1 MSENDFHNY
10 NAAFLTLHDA
20 SSFVGYSLMMSVS
33 GQFYSLVCV
42 RDICSFF
49 PLKIYI
55 YYDAT
60 GADKDFKNT
69 TSKFCQLF
77 LCVKLI

>member
-1 MSENDFHNY
+1 
-10 NAAFLTLHDA
+10 
-20 SSFVGYSLMMSVS
+20 MMSVS

-55 YYDAT
+55 YSGAT
-60 GADKDFKNT
+60 GTDKDFKNT
-69 TSKFCQLF
+69 TSKFCQLMY
-77 LCVKLI
+77 VKLTKTLIFHLFNSVEFQNKDIQFI